1 MSEKRIRELESRIE
15 ALEKA
20 IEEIKDAT
28 WEPGATLAAVR
39 KRIGEILGL
48 AVDVSPGLSEH
59 GGRSGSSAGENR
71 ILARFAV
78 SALKIV
84 PGA

>member
-39 KRIGEILGL
+39 KRIGEIL
-48 AVDVSPGLSEH
+48 VDLQSTFRPD
-59 GGRSGSSAGENR
+59 
-71 ILARFAV
+71 
-78 SALKIV
+78 
-84 PGA
+84 